1 MRPKAQGPLVED
13 IIVML
18 PQLLHH
24 LVVGMAVPLQD
35 LVEGIVVILLPNKP
49 WPRVEGTIVEETQQ
63 QQQQQLLLLLILILQ
78 HQNQKQQ
85 GANV

>member
-1 MRPKAQGPLVED
+1 
-13 IIVML
+13 ML

-24 LVVGMAVPLQD
+24 PVVDMVVPLQD
-35 LVEGIVVILLPNKP
+35 LVEGMVVTLPNRP
-49 WPRVEGTIVEETQQ
+49 RPRVEDIIVKEAQQ
-63 QQQQQLLLLLILILQ
+63 LLLLQQQLLLLLQ

>member
-1 MRPKAQGPLVED
+1 
-13 IIVML
+13 ML

-24 LVVGMAVPLQD
+24 PVVDMVVPLQD
-35 LVEGIVVILLPNKP
+35 LVEDMVVTLPNRP
-49 WPRVEGTIVEETQQ
+49 RPRVEDIIVKEAQQ
-63 QQQQQLLLLLILILQ
+63 LLLLQQQLLLLLQ

>member
-1 MRPKAQGPLVED
+1 
-13 IIVML
+13 ML

-35 LVEGIVVILLPNKP
+35 LVEGMVVTLPNRP
-49 WPRVEGTIVEETQQ
+49 WPCVEGTIVEETQQ
-63 QQQQQLLLLLILILQ
+63 QQQQLLLLLLLLLLLILQ